1 MTDWEPVIGIET
13 HVELSTE
20 SKMFCSCPVEIE
32 GAPNTACCPVCL
44 ALPGALPVPNEKAI
58 ERIVKIGLAL
68 DCEINES
75 SLFYRKNYFYPDLP
89 KNYQISQYT
98 FPVCE
103 QGELEIDVNGT
114 ARTIGITRV
123 HMEEDTGKSTHVGDG
138 GGRIHDA
145 DHTLLDF
152 NRAGVPLVEVV
163 SEPDIRTSD
172 EARAY
177 GAELQR
183 IVLALGVSDAKL
195 EAGSMRFD
203 VNVSVRP
210 KGQEEF
216 GTRTET
222 KNVNSLRSV
231 QRTID
236 FEIDRQIKV
245 LEGGGT
251 IVQETRHWNENTG
264 ATTSMRAKE
273 ESEDYRYFQDPDLLP
288 LEVTRRWQDE
298 ISATIPELP
307 AQRRERYIS
316 AGTDNVTAGVLVDND
331 QLGVLFD
338 EAVDAGAS
346 GRSVGIW
353 LTGEVVAYSRRNDIQ
368 IADSPLTAVHLVELT
383 AMVDEGKLS
392 SSAAK
397 EVLIGVLDGEGSPS
411 EIAEAKDLVQVSD
424 TGAIEAAVD
433 QVLSENP
440 DAVEKIAAGDMKPFG
455 FLVGQVMRTMGGK
468 ADPKIVQQLLSE
480 RTASASSL

>member
-1 MTDWEPVIGIET
+1 MTEWEAVIGLET

-20 SKMFCSCPVEIE
+20 SKMFCSCPADVEGE
-32 GAPNTACCPVCL
+32 PNTACCPVCL

-58 ERIVKIGLAL
+58 EGIVKIGLAL

-103 QGELEIDVNGT
+103 HGKLDVDVDGAVKT
-114 ARTIGITRV
+114 VGITRV

-138 GGRIHDA
+138 DGRIHDA

-163 SEPDIRTSD
+163 TEPDIRTSD

-210 KGQEEF
+210 VGREEF

-245 LEGGGT
+245 LEAGGS
-251 IVQETRHWNENTG
+251 ILQETRHWNENTG
-264 ATTSMRAKE
+264 ATTSMRTKE

-288 LEVTRRWQDE
+288 LEVTPQWQAE
-298 ISATIPELP
+298 IEATITELP
-307 AQRRERYIS
+307 AERRSRYVA
-316 AGTDNVTAGVLVDND
+316 AGVDVVTAGVLVDNVD
-331 QLGVLFD
+331 LAALFD
-338 EAVDAGAS
+338 ASVDAGAP

-353 LTGEVVAYSRRNDIQ
+353 LTGEVVAYSRRNEIQ
-368 IADSPLTAVHLVELT
+368 IADTSLAAEHLVALI
-383 AMVDEGKLS
+383 AMVDDGKLS

-397 EVLIGVLDGEGSPS
+397 EVLVAVLDGEGDPAG
-411 EIAEAKDLVQVSD
+411 IAEAKDLLQVSD
-424 TGAIEAAVD
+424 TGAIEAAID
-433 QVLSENP
+433 QVFSENV
-440 DAVEKIAAGDMKPFG
+440 DAVEKIQAGDMKPFG
-455 FLVGQVMRTMGGK
+455 FLVGQVMRQMGGK
-468 ADPKIVQQLLSE
+468 ADPKVVQQLLRD
-480 RTASASSL
+480 RTT

>member
-1 MTDWEPVIGIET
+1 MTTWEAVIGIET
-13 HVELSTE
+13 HVELTTN
-20 SKMFCSCPVEIE
+20 SKMFCSCPADIE
-32 GAPNTACCPVCL
+32 GEPNTKCCPVCL
-44 ALPGALPVPNEKAI
+44 ALPGALPVPNKSAI
-58 ERIVKIGLAL
+58 EGITKIGLAL
-68 DCEINES
+68 DCTINES

-103 QGELEIDVNGT
+103 FGKLEIDVNGT
-114 ARTIGITRV
+114 PKIIGITRV
-123 HMEEDTGKSTHVGDG
+123 HQEEDTGKSTHVGDG

-210 KGQEEF
+210 VGREEF

-222 KNVNSLRSV
+222 KNVNSLRSM

-245 LEGGGT
+245 LEAGGE
-251 IVQETRHWNENTG
+251 IHQETRHWNEDTG
-264 ATTSMRAKE
+264 TTSSMRSKE

-288 LEVTRRWQDE
+288 LEVTREWQDE
-298 ISATIPELP
+298 LRIEIPELP
-307 AQRRERYIS
+307 ASKRARYRD
-316 AGTDNVTAGVLVDND
+316 AGTDAETAGVLVDND
-331 QLGVLFD
+331 ELGLLFTD
-338 EAVDAGAS
+338 AVSGGAS
-346 GRSVGIW
+346 GRAVGIW
-353 LTGEVVAYSRRNDIQ
+353 LTGEVIAHTRRSETTVSDT
-368 IADSPLTAVHLVELT
+368 SLTADHLVELDN
-383 AMVDEGKLS
+383 MVTDGKLS

-397 EVLIGVLDGEGSPS
+397 EVLIAAMEGEGAPS
-411 EIAEAKDLVQVSD
+411 AIAEAKDLLQVSD
-424 TGAIEAAVD
+424 TEAIETAVD

-440 DAVEKIAAGDMKPFG
+440 DAVDKIRSGDMKPIG
-455 FLVGQVMRTMGGK
+455 FLMGQVMRLMGGK
-468 ADPKIVQQLLSE
+468 ADPKIVQQLLRD
-480 RTASASSL
+480 RTGS

>member
-1 MTDWEPVIGIET
+1 MTTWEAVIGIET
-13 HVELSTE
+13 HVELSTK
-20 SKMFCSCPVEIE
+20 SKMFCACPVEID

-58 ERIVKIGLAL
+58 EGIVKIGIAL
-68 DCEINES
+68 ECEINES
-75 SLFYRKNYFYPDLP
+75 SIFYRKNYFYPDLP

-103 QGELEIDVNGT
+103 HGKLDVDVDGT
-114 ARTIGITRV
+114 TRTVGITRV

-138 GGRIHDA
+138 DGRIHDA

-163 SEPDIRTSD
+163 TEPDIRSSE

-210 KGQEEF
+210 FGQDEF

-222 KNVNSLRSV
+222 KNVNSLRSM
-231 QRTID
+231 QRAID

-245 LEGGGT
+245 LEAGGE
-251 IVQETRHWNENTG
+251 VSLETRHWNEDTG
-264 ATTSMRAKE
+264 VTTSMRTKE

-288 LEVTRRWQDE
+288 LEVKGEWQDD
-298 ISATIPELP
+298 IRATIPELP
-307 AQRRERYIS
+307 AQRRERYIE
-316 AGTDNVTAGVLVDND
+316 AGTDFVTAGVLVDN
-331 QLGVLFD
+331 QKLGSLFD
-338 EAVDAGAS
+338 EAVGAGAS

-353 LTGEVVAYSRRNDIQ
+353 LTGEVVAYTRRRDV
-368 IADSPLTAVHLVELT
+368 SVSETPLTAAHVRELT

-397 EVLIGVLDGEGSPS
+397 EVLVAVLDGEGSPAT
-411 EIAEAKDLVQVSD
+411 IADARDLFQVSD

-433 QVLSENP
+433 QVLSENA
-440 DAVEKIAAGDMKPFG
+440 DAVEKIKEGDMKPFG
-455 FLVGQVMRTMGGK
+455 FLTGQVMRHMGGK
-468 ADPKIVQQLLSE
+468 ADPKVVQQLLRD
-480 RTASASSL
+480 RTAR

>member
-368 IADSPLTAVHLVELT
+368 IVDSPLSSVHLVELT

-455 FLVGQVMRTMGGK
+455 FLVGQVMRNMGGK